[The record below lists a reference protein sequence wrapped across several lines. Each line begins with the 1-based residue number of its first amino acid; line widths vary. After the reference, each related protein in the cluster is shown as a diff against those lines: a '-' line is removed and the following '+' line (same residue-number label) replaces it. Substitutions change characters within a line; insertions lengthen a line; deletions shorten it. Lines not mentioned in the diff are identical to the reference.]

1 MTNKLNEMCG
11 NWYGYQQDIFAEL
24 NEMGL
29 DVHEAN
35 SEYITTAYTDEE
47 TDEDVVVMLRLG
59 GTERTITIDRVEEIY
74 RG

>member
-1 MTNKLNEMCG
+1 MTNRLNEMVG
-11 NWYGYQQDIFAEL
+11 NWYGYQEDIIAEL

-29 DVHEAN
+29 DAHEVN
-35 SEYITTAYTDEE
+35 SEYITTVYIDEE

-59 GTERTITIDRVEEIY
+59 GTPRTITIERVEEIY